1 MVTIQNHLVS
11 PSIASRVTSPGRNT
25 CEYITVH
32 ETDNTSRGA
41 DANAHARLQA
51 SGNSRQAS
59 WHITVD
65 DKQAIRSFADTAI
78 CWHAG
83 AKAPRISGNPRSIGI
98 EICVNAGGNYGHAVE
113 NAAEVVAQLM
123 RVHNIPISKVVQHN
137 HWSGKNCPRQLR
149 SIGWGVSWVD
159 FKAKVSAYLSGNTST
174 SSAGGAWHIEY
185 GDSGARVLEL
195 QKALNTLGYKVT
207 EDSQFG
213 PSLKAALM
221 AWQKAEG
228 LTIDGMH
235 GPAAQKKMTECLA
248 AKKKEEEIPLAEQK
262 NAAPSKSLAA
272 DVARAKEL
280 GITDGTYPHRPATRE
295 EVAAM
300 IVRAVDKK

>member
-1 MVTIQNHLVS
+1 MLTIKNHLVT

-65 DKQAIRSFADTAI
+65 DKQAIRSFDDSAI

-83 AKAPRISGNPRSIGI
+83 AKAPRVSGNPRSIGI
-98 EICVNAGGNYGHAVE
+98 EICVNAGGNYGQAVE
-113 NAAEVVAQLM
+113 NAAQVVAQLM
-123 RVHNIPISKVVQHN
+123 QAHNIPIGKVVQHN
-137 HWSGKNCPRQLR
+137 HWSGKNCPRHLR
-149 SIGWGVSWVD
+149 ADDRAVSWGN
-159 FKAKVSAYLSGNTST
+159 FKSKVSAYLSGSTST
-174 SSAGGAWHIEY
+174 AATGGAWHIEY

-195 QKALNTLGYKVT
+195 QKALNTLGYKVA

-228 LTIDGMH
+228 LTIDGMY
-235 GPAAQKKMTECLA
+235 GPTGQKKMAECLA
-248 AKKKEEEIPLAEQK
+248 AKKKEETPLSEQK